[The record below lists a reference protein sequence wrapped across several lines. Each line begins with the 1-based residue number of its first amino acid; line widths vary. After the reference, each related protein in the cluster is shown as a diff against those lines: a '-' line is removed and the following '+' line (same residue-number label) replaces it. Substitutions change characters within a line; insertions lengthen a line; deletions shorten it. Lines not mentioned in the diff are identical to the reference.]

1 MFRIKRPSMAPACV
15 ELVFTHATCQYIPQY
30 VGCEALS
37 AVTLCAHVFV
47 SDFGLDQNEH
57 TRHAF

>member
-1 MFRIKRPSMAPACV
+1 MAPACV